1 MEKLDIPSRDS
12 LRTLDRGLS
21 VLELLGGAD
30 RGFAISEVAERLQLS
45 VGVCHRLLST
55 LVKAGYVEQDPR
67 TRWYQLGLKVLEL
80 RGAAAGPLRI
90 SMQARPYLR
99 DLMLRAGL
107 RVHLAVYRGGDII
120 YIDRVDTSDT
130 AERYV
135 PIGKRSPAYAT
146 SLGKAILAFLPP
158 DDVEAYVSRAPF
170 PKLTENTITT
180 AEALHEELARTRERG
195 YALDVGEQDLE
206 NNCVGAPIF
215 DYTGHPIA
223 SLSVAGPA
231 TVVAADIPRLSL
243 AVTIAATE
251 ASRRFGHHGSADIGP
266 MPGRRTHD
274 QV

>member
-12 LRTLDRGLS
+12 LRTLDRGLA

-30 RGFAISEVAERLQLS
+30 RGFALSEVAQRLSLS

-90 SMQARPYLR
+90 SVQARPYLR

-158 DDVEAYVSRAPF
+158 DDIEAYLSRAPF
-170 PKLTENTITT
+170 PSLTANTITS
-180 AEALHEELARTRERG
+180 AADLRDELARTRERG
-195 YALDVGEQDLE
+195 YALDVGEQEPDAH
-206 NNCVGAPIF
+206 CVGAAIF
-215 DYTGHPIA
+215 DYTGNPIA
-223 SLSVAGPA
+223 SLSVAGTTA
-231 TVVAADIPRLSL
+231 DVAGDIPRLSL
-243 AVTIAATE
+243 AVTIAATDV
-251 ASRRFGHHGSADIGP
+251 SRRFGHHSRADARP
-266 MPGRRTHD
+266 VHGRRMPD
-274 QV
+274 